1 MALQGR
7 FQLDNGGAALAA
19 LRALQ
24 ADPRRRFAAL
34 SDAAIAEGFASAAWP
49 GRLEAVRL
57 RVVGGGDGGVA
68 SALLDGGH
76 NEGALPYVREAVDD
90 LLAARSRGADAA
102 GGGPGAT
109 FVYACSASRPLASVL
124 PLLLRAGDRLLA
136 VPFTPPE
143 GMAWVRPHA
152 PEAVVAAA
160 AALFGGAVDAQAV
173 RSLGDALAKVRAD
186 ELCVLCGS
194 LYLVADAHRSGAI
207 V

>member
-1 MALQGR
+1 
-7 FQLDNGGAALAA
+7 
-19 LRALQ
+19 
-24 ADPRRRFAAL
+24 
-34 SDAAIAEGFASAAWP
+34 
-49 GRLEAVRL
+49 
-57 RVVGGGDGGVA
+57 
-68 SALLDGGH
+68 
-76 NEGALPYVREAVDD
+76 
-90 LLAARSRGADAA
+90 
-102 GGGPGAT
+102 
-109 FVYACSASRPLASVL
+109 VL